1 MTNRTVL
8 DRSGMDCVD
17 LDRFRGDRLGIGCA
31 SIDRASV
38 DHNAIDRNTIDRDS
52 IAALIPHS
60 GGMVL
65 LDRVVSWDQGRIT
78 CRTRSHLDP
87 ANPLRRAGRLAA
99 ACGIEYALQ
108 AAALHGG
115 LAAGG
120 TAQQAG
126 FLAALRDVTVHFER
140 LDDQA
145 IGDLHVEARLERHEE
160 GGSIYAL
167 ELRSQVG
174 RVLLSGRAVI
184 ALPRPRRA

>member
-1 MTNRTVL
+1 MRIDPPGTDRAGSDRSIADRTV
-8 DRSGMDCVD
+8 
-17 LDRFRGDRLGIGCA
+17 
-31 SIDRASV
+31 V
-38 DHNAIDRNTIDRDS
+38 DHSGINSPRANSDVINRDA
-52 IAALIPHS
+52 IAALVPHS

-65 LDRVVSWDQGRIT
+65 LDQVVSWDDSCIM

-99 ACGIEYALQ
+99 TCGIEYALQ

-120 TAQQAG
+120 VAQPAG
-126 FLAALRDVTVHFER
+126 FLAALRDVTLYIDR
-140 LDDQA
+140 LDDPA
-145 IGDLHVEARLERHEE
+145 FGDLHVEARLERHED

-167 ELRSQVG
+167 ELRSQA
-174 RVLLSGRAVI
+174 RKVLLSGRAII